1 MIRLPAEWE
10 KQEMI
15 LMAFPA
21 LQSDWADDI
30 SSAYS
35 IFIKIASAIS
45 YNQKLILLVPPQEKE
60 KIKRKFCYHDKI
72 SFVPYDIDDT
82 WIRDYGPISVIENS
96 KRVLKDF
103 IFNGWGDKF
112 PHDKDNLS
120 SKYIHKNL
128 YFGLSKLENI
138 DFILEGGSI
147 DSDGNGTIL
156 TTSECLLNKNRNN
169 KFSKTDIEAIFKK
182 ELGIQNTL
190 WLNHGYLSGD
200 DTDGHIDMLARFVSR
215 ETIVYL
221 KCYDKS
227 DEHFQEL
234 EKMEKELKSFKNI
247 NGDPYKLIPLPL
259 TKPIYKDNK
268 RLPASYVNFLIIN
281 SAVLLPIYKDES
293 DKMVIEIFKNIFKDR
308 EIIPLDSRRLIEQGG
323 SIHCSTMQV
332 ILD

>member
-15 LMAFPA
+15 LMAFPT

-247 NGDPYKLIPLPL
+247 NGDLYKLIPLPL

>member
-15 LMAFPA
+15 LMAFPT
-21 LQSDWADDI
+21 LQSDWVDDI

-247 NGDPYKLIPLPL
+247 NGDLYKLIPLPL

>member
-1 MIRLPAEWE
+1 
-10 KQEMI
+10 
-15 LMAFPA
+15 MAFPT
-21 LQSDWADDI
+21 LQSDWVDDI

>member
-15 LMAFPA
+15 LMAFPT
-21 LQSDWADDI
+21 LQSDWVDDI